1 MSLKPVPS
9 VPFAAEQLVELA
21 ATADGALFGGFVTA
35 YQPVVFRWALTFAS
49 DSDEAE
55 DLTQETFIRAFR
67 KIHQYRGE
75 GTIEGW
81 LYRIVRSV
89 GVERRRVAFR
99 RRILGRSPFARPE
112 REVYTTDPGA
122 RVDSQT
128 VTALIHRYFKDL
140 PAGQREAFDL
150 VDLQGHTA
158 AEVGLMTG
166 RSAGAVRVSLFK
178 ARAVIRERLLQ
189 TYAATGAII

>member
-9 VPFAAEQLVELA
+9 VPFAADKLVELA
-21 ATADGALFGGFVTA
+21 ATADSALFSSFVTA
-35 YQPVVFRWALTFAS
+35 YQPVVFRWSLTFAS
-49 DSDEAE
+49 DADEAE

-67 KIHQYRGE
+67 KIKQYRGE

-89 GVERRRVAFR
+89 GVERRRIAFR
-99 RRILGRSPFARPE
+99 RMILGRSPMARPE
-112 REVYTTDPGA
+112 REVYITDPGA

-150 VDLQGHTA
+150 VDLQGHSA
-158 AEVGLMTG
+158 AEVALMTG

-178 ARAVIRERLLQ
+178 ARAVIRERLLE

>member
-1 MSLKPVPS
+1 MTLKPVPS
-9 VPFAAEQLVELA
+9 VPFAAEKLVELA
-21 ATADGALFGGFVTA
+21 ATADSALFGSFVTA
-35 YQPVVFRWALTFAS
+35 YQAVVFRWALTFAR

-55 DLTQETFIRAFR
+55 DLTQEAFIRAFR
-67 KIHQYRGE
+67 KIRQYRGE
-75 GTIEGW
+75 GAIEGW

-112 REVYTTDPGA
+112 RDVYTTDPGA
-122 RVDSQT
+122 RVDSET

-140 PAGQREAFDL
+140 PAGQREVFDL

-158 AEVGLMTG
+158 AEAALMTG
-166 RSAGAVRVSLFK
+166 RSAGAVRVSLSA
-178 ARAVIRERLLQ
+178 ARSVIRERLLE